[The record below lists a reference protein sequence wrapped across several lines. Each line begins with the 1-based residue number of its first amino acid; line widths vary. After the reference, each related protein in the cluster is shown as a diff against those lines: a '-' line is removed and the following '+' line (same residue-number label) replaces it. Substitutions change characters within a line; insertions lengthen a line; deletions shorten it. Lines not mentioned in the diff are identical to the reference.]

1 MQVYGIKNDNYNPKF
16 RGRLDKSVPNY
27 ITKRIK
33 KDIYD
38 YAALLNGKEAVDKK
52 ILTKIYETWTDILRL
67 LEDNVKPLH
76 KDTILKVEE
85 LSSTGLCAENTK
97 LKSECYLTT
106 LEPNNY
112 YNYMHFISNYMANTK
127 DVKQYVEKSINNEID
142 NKLLLEAKRGL
153 NRVINMV
160 INSED
165 PHCNIT
171 ILETNLNTLSE
182 FMNEIGKSDK
192 QYIEKSKKHIK
203 AIKAKIASLEKA
215 ELRQKKA
222 ELRQRDRHNKN
233 MSDVEK
239 FLSRKFK
246 NTKSE

>member
-33 KDIYD
+33 KDCFD
-38 YAALLNGKEAVDKK
+38 YAESLNGKKAVDKK
-52 ILTKIYETWTDILRL
+52 ILNEIYEAWTGVLRV
-67 LEDNVKPLH
+67 LEDKVKPLH
-76 KDTILKVEE
+76 KDTILKVKK
-85 LSSTGLCAENTK
+85 LSITSLCAENTK
-97 LKSECYLTT
+97 LKSECCLTKFINIF
-106 LEPNNY
+106 NNY
-112 YNYMHFISNYMANTK
+112 TADTK

-142 NKLLLEAKRGL
+142 NKLLQEAKRDL

-192 QYIEKSKKHIK
+192 QYIEKCKKHIK
-203 AIKAKIASLEKA
+203 VIKAKIASFEKA

-233 MSDVEK
+233 MSDVDK